1 MRCLWFTVPV
11 TSPRVTIIRLEQKRL
26 WTTPEFETGF
36 GVSNVIWI
44 PTHGLQTVLSSNWR
58 LRTEPTFTQIPTRK
72 VMRSTSRHTSTIEDG
87 DVCSSCCNQMAC
99 EDLVLPWYL
108 SGRGAEN
115 AMKTQ
120 AQIPLVPGNNLGKCD
135 RWRAFK
141 KEPDFV
147 KEQTCLGKTY
157 KWAAW
162 PSSYHSRPVRF
173 QDHVLF
179 AIQVK

>member
-1 MRCLWFTVPV
+1 MSCLWFTCDV
-11 TSPRVTIIRLEQKRL
+11 TSCHYNSARAEETLNYTRIRN
-26 WTTPEFETGF
+26 WFWGFERNLDSDARS
-36 GVSNVIWI
+36 SNRPIV
-44 PTHGLQTVLSSNWR
+44 NWR

-72 VMRSTSRHTSTIEDG
+72 VMRSTSRHTSTIEHG

-141 KEPDFV
+141 KEPDVV